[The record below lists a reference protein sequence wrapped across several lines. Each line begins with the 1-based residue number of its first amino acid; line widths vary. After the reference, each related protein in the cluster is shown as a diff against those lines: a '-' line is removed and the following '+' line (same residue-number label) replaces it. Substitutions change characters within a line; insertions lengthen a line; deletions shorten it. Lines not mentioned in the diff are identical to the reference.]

1 LAKHVADIAN
11 EYPAADKQK
20 YQTAA
25 QKFRIPCVFPTCA
38 TLQLI
43 SLTLHRYWD
52 WALNADLPDV
62 VSRQRQVTLNT
73 PQGSKTINNPLYSY
87 TFHPMYSDFGDG
99 LPDEKM
105 VGSVHAYL

>member
-1 LAKHVADIAN
+1 MILI
-11 EYPAADKQK
+11 
-20 YQTAA
+20 
-25 QKFRIPCVFPTCA
+25 IPPY
-38 TLQLI
+38 
-43 SLTLHRYWD
+43 SYWD

-62 VSRQRQVTLNT
+62 VSRQKQVTINT

-105 VGSVHAYL
+105 VCSIHHHLSIANLN